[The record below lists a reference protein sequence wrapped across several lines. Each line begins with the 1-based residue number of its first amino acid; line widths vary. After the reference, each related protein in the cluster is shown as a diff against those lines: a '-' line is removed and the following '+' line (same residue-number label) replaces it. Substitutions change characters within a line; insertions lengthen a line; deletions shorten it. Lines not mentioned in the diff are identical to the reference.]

1 MIFDL
6 FGTLFSILLFIVA
19 IMIVRRWEKEK
30 ILGKNFIL
38 LMKIIY
44 VGGAIF
50 GIFLLIYH
58 IIYKTPL

>member
-1 MIFDL
+1 MIFDF

-44 VGGAIF
+44 FGGAIF
-50 GIFLLIYH
+50 GIFLLIYQ
-58 IIYKTPL
+58 IIYKTTL